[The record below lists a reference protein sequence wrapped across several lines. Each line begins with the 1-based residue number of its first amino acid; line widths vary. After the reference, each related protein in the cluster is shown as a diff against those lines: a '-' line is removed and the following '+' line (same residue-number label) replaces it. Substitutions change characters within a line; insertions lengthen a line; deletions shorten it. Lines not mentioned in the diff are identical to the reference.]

1 MSQLKRLGVPIS
13 VMAIATA
20 IQGFSPVQAT
30 AYAPPKA
37 EAGTAATVQQHIG
50 TVEPSADGSF
60 ASSEV
65 APGRFEVTFSGTR
78 FESRNR
84 VERYLLYRAALL
96 AKQNGASWF
105 GLLYL
110 PGEAGPDSHPA
121 RSSPTGQ
128 HHYGHWQPHWNYYV
142 SELGWNPW
150 HPEWGAAFWADSIDL
165 SRVERY
171 DAHAIIELGIN
182 SRPSG
187 DQPIFDVGEVMRDL
201 EHAIR

>member
-1 MSQLKRLGVPIS
+1 MGQLKSLGVPIA

-20 IQGFSPVQAT
+20 IQGFSPVQAI

-50 TVEPSADGSF
+50 TVESSADGSF

-78 FESRNR
+78 FESRDR

-142 SELGWNPW
+142 SGLGWNPW

-171 DAHAIIELGIN
+171 DAHAMIELGIN

-201 EHAIR
+201 EPAFR

>member
-20 IQGFSPVQAT
+20 IQGFSPVQAI

-128 HHYGHWQPHWNYYV
+128 NHYGHWQPHWNYYV

-171 DAHAIIELGIN
+171 DAHAMIELGIN
-182 SRPSG
+182 PRPSG

-201 EHAIR
+201 EPAFR

>member
-1 MSQLKRLGVPIS
+1 MGQLKSLGVPIA

-20 IQGFSPVQAT
+20 IQGFSPVQAI

-50 TVEPSADGSF
+50 TVESSADGSF

-78 FESRNR
+78 FESRDR

-128 HHYGHWQPHWNYYV
+128 NHYGHWQPHWNYYV
-142 SELGWNPW
+142 SGLGWNPW